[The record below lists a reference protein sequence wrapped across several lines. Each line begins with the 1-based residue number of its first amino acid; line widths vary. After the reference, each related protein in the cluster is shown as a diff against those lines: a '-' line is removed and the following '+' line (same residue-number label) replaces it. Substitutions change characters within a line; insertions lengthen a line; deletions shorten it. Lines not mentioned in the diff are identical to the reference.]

1 MIENVPVA
9 GRSLSRSAGVH
20 AINAA
25 AGTRVRILMMDDHH
39 SRFEMDEQQTCGKGL
54 AQHSA
59 LTASLGDLVASTARV
74 LEVHMKALDLTD
86 ENAKREYDAYRE
98 LASAHR
104 RIAGELAGYR
114 TLPMGRHDMT
124 VMMSAPPRHA
134 FAGFVKQEEALVALL
149 ETRLSQDRAMLAAMA
164 AAGDAG

>member
-1 MIENVPVA
+1 
-9 GRSLSRSAGVH
+9 
-20 AINAA
+20 
-25 AGTRVRILMMDDHH
+25 
-39 SRFEMDEQQTCGKGL
+39 MDEQQTCGKGL

-86 ENAKREYDAYRE
+86 ENAKREYEAYRE

-104 RIAGELAGYR
+104 RIAGELADTAERMAGYR

-134 FAGFVKQEEALVALL
+134 FAGFVNLEEALVALL
-149 ETRLSQDRAMLAAMA
+149 ETRLAQDKAMLAAMA
-164 AAGDAG
+164 AAGG

>member
-1 MIENVPVA
+1 MTTD
-9 GRSLSRSAGVH
+9 SQ
-20 AINAA
+20 
-25 AGTRVRILMMDDHH
+25 
-39 SRFEMDEQQTCGKGL
+39 FEMDEQQTCGKGL

-59 LTASLGDLVASTARV
+59 LTASLGDLIASTARV

-86 ENAKREYDAYRE
+86 EIAKREYEAYRE

-104 RIAGELAGYR
+104 RIAGELADTAKRMAGHA
-114 TLPMGRHDMT
+114 TLPMGRHDMA

-134 FAGFVKQEEALVALL
+134 FAGFVRQEEALVALL
-149 ETRLSQDRAMLAAMA
+149 ETRLTRDKAMLAAMA